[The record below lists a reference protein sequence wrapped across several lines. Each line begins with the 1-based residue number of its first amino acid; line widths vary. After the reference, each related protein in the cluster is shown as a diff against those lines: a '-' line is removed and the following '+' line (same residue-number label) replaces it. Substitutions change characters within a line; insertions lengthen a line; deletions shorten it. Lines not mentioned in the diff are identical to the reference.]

1 MVSEKIFKPIFLLMR
16 MKIHTI
22 GGYDEVGKNMTALE
36 IGEDVIIFDDGL
48 FLPAIVGVQEKE
60 KIPTEKGMTAL
71 GALPDVEYLEKKGL
85 QGKVRA
91 ILVSANIYGTPFTT
105 EVLKIIMEDNGQ
117 SIRNKIIPVRLNSS
131 IVIRGK
137 SGKYKVDFVNITHST
152 IQCSVI
158 AVHTPNGI
166 VMYVN
171 DYKLDNSPTFGE
183 KPNYKKLKELSK
195 QGVKVLIINSLYAP
209 KEVKTPSEKVAKTLL
224 EDVLFG
230 TENRNSAIIVSTFSS
245 HIARLKTISEFG
257 RRLNREVIF
266 LGRSLNK
273 YVTAAKNVGEASF
286 MKKVK
291 MFSYRRQVEKAL
303 GRVNKNRSRY
313 LVVCTGHQGEPG
325 SILDR
330 LARDELPLKLRKD
343 DHIIFSSQTIP
354 SPINEETKAQLE
366 KKLKRHHVRIFD
378 NAHVSGH
385 GGRED
390 LRDFINLVKPKHII
404 PAHGDLKKTT
414 AGVTLAEEIGYKRG
428 KSVHLM
434 GDLKV
439 LEVK

>member
-1 MVSEKIFKPIFLLMR
+1 LVSEKIFKPIFLLMR